1 MPFIITVAWGCGA
14 LQISSQLQ
22 SCGFQV
28 VGEEEIFLEYSRSSG
43 WSKNQINMRDYRR
56 KSSLIL
62 YIRGIYIKIEIPKMV
77 RQDEAYTA

>member
-1 MPFIITVAWGCGA
+1 MKFFLMPQFPSVGEGK
-14 LQISSQLQ
+14 ISSPLQ
-22 SCGFQV
+22 G
-28 VGEEEIFLEYSRSSG
+28 SG
-43 WSKNQINMRDYRR
+43 WPNNYIDVRQINRR